1 MAPTWIF
8 AISTINNL
16 LSLSLNMPHIA
27 ILYIMPAEKYLGA
40 RNNRLMLIHIAAL
53 DIITSGIRLP
63 LDNEYMQYAMEK
75 HHWFCGLTA
84 VLGYGPHLVMEF
96 ILVIGCID
104 RLIAVRHPTS
114 YSQWFLPKHIAWFYL
129 IPYAYWITALTSLTV
144 IHEETLLVPRGFM
157 MCYYD
162 PAGTRAMLP
171 VITGSLVLSMLTIFI
186 LYSAILITVCSRRTV
201 TARGEAGYAVQ
212 AAKIIM
218 VIVVTHLLLWIC
230 APLNVLIQIAVGKPI
245 DALWYIAPIL
255 VAFNSATHPP
265 IYGFLNRK

>member
-96 ILVIGCID
+96 VLVIGCID
-104 RLIAVRHPTS
+104 RLIAVRHPFS

-129 IPYAYWITALTSLTV
+129 IPHVYWVTALTSITV
-144 IHEETLLVPRGFM
+144 IHEQTLLMPRGFV
-157 MCYYD
+157 MCYYR
-162 PAGTRAMLP
+162 PEGSQALLP
-171 VITGSLVLSMLTIFI
+171 LITGGLVLSMLTIFI
-186 LYSAILITVCSRRTV
+186 LYAIIIITVCMRRSA

-212 AAKIIM
+212 AVRIIM
-218 VIVVTHLLLWIC
+218 VIVITHLLLWIC
-230 APLNVLIQIAVGKPI
+230 APLKVFVQLAIGGPSKV
-245 DALWYIAPIL
+245 LWYLAPL
-255 VAFNSATHPP
+255 LAAFNSATHPP
-265 IYGFLNRK
+265 IYGLLNRK

>member
-8 AISTINNL
+8 AISTLNNL
-16 LSLSLNMPHIA
+16 LSLSLNLPHII

-104 RLIAVRHPTS
+104 RLIAVTHPIS
-114 YSQWFLPKHIAWFYL
+114 YSQCFLPRHIGWFYWSPH
-129 IPYAYWITALTSLTV
+129 IFWITALTALTV
-144 IHEETLLVPRGFM
+144 VHEETLLVPRGFM

-162 PAGTRAMLP
+162 PAGARAMLP
-171 VITGSLVLSMLTIFI
+171 LIAGGLVLSMLTIFI
-186 LYSAILITVCSRRTV
+186 LYSAILLTVCRRRTV
-201 TARGEAGYAVQ
+201 TARGEARYAVQ

-230 APLNVLIQIAVGKPI
+230 APLNKLVKAATGEPSEV
-245 DALWYIAPIL
+245 LWYLAPL
-255 VAFNSATHPP
+255 LSAFNSATHPL
-265 IYGFLNRK
+265 IYGLLNRK

>member
-16 LSLSLNMPHIA
+16 LSLSLNMPHIV
-27 ILYIMPAEKYLGA
+27 ILSIMPAEKYFGA
-40 RNNRLMLIHIAAL
+40 RNNRLMLLHIAVL
-53 DIITSGIRLP
+53 DIITSAIRLP
-63 LDNEYMQYAMEK
+63 LENEYMQHAMAK

-129 IPYAYWITALTSLTV
+129 IPYVYYITALTSLTV
-144 IHEETLLVPRGFM
+144 VYEEKLLRPRGFM
-157 MCYYD
+157 MCYYN
-162 PAGTRAMLP
+162 PGGTRVMLP
-171 VITGSLVLSMLTIFI
+171 IITGGLVLSMLTIFI
-186 LYSAILITVCSRRTV
+186 LYAAIIITVCRRRTA
-201 TARGEAGYAVQ
+201 TARGEAGYAIQ

-218 VIVVTHLLLWIC
+218 VIVITHLVLWIC
-230 APLNVLIQIAVGKPI
+230 APLNTIIKVATGKPSKI
-245 DALWYIAPIL
+245 LWYLGPLLA
-255 VAFNSATHPP
+255 AFNSATHPP
-265 IYGFLNRK
+265 IYGLMNRK